1 MPALISSLYCC
12 SMAAHSF
19 RGSDTTRI
27 LELRLP
33 DPVLLPQGFLL
44 LHLACPLC
52 IACPLPLRRP
62 VPNLPCSTLS
72 LSLFRMMELASP
84 APGELTPD
92 ELPAAVKAAHAAAA
106 QLSAALQHQQ
116 NGGVALSSTAT
127 AAAAAAT
134 DGAASVGAR
143 LPIPA
148 GVIEIDGVDISRVN
162 VYQLR
167 SRLAV
172 LPQDPVLYAG
182 SLRYNLDVFGEHS
195 EDRLMWAVER
205 AGLLPFVRGHPA
217 GLGRP
222 IVEGGA
228 NCSHGERQLIA
239 LCRALLRD
247 ALVCIADEAT
257 SNVDGSTDAAV
268 QATIRSS
275 MHDRTLIVIAHRLQ
289 TIIDSDRVLV
299 LGPGGRVL
307 EYDHPAALLGLI
319 PPRETGSGSC
329 GGGSGGGSSAHGRSD
344 SSSGSGASAPRIN
357 GTFARMVEDTGPST
371 ASYLKRLALAAAT
384 GGALLST
391 VTSAPLPSVGSF
403 FHRPAAASAAA
414 GANTAGA
421 PDAQAAAETAVAPK
435 ATLSPIAGGVES
447 ELSPSPSAASEAA
460 VSSPSEAAEPSPA
473 SEEPHCDSDA

>member
-1 MPALISSLYCC
+1 MSRPFYSWHRVAENVLGCMPCCIAATIYNHMSPFTRLSSSSL
-12 SMAAHSF
+12 SSF
-19 RGSDTTRI
+19 
-27 LELRLP
+27 L
-33 DPVLLPQGFLL
+33 
-44 LHLACPLC
+44 
-52 IACPLPLRRP
+52 
-62 VPNLPCSTLS
+62 CSTLS
-72 LSLFRMMELASP
+72 LSLFRMMELATP
-84 APGELTPD
+84 APGELSPD
-92 ELPAAVKAAHAAAA
+92 ELPAGYAAS
-106 QLSAALQHQQ
+106 L
-116 NGGVALSSTAT
+116 
-127 AAAAAAT
+127 AAAAAARST
-134 DGAASVGAR
+134 AVPQPDARADAAAQ

-148 GVIEIDGVDISRVN
+148 GCIEIDGIDISRVN

-268 QATIRSS
+268 QATIRNS

-319 PPRETGSGSC
+319 PSRESDGSAGSIP
-329 GGGSGGGSSAHGRSD
+329 
-344 SSSGSGASAPRIN
+344 APRIN
-357 GTFARMVEDTGPST
+357 GTFARMVQDTGPST

-391 VTSAPLPSVGSF
+391 SAPLPSAGSF
-403 FHRPAAASAAA
+403 PARTAAPAAGGPNKLASV
-414 GANTAGA
+414 
-421 PDAQAAAETAVAPK
+421 EAVAALAEP
-435 ATLSPIAGGVES
+435 
-447 ELSPSPSAASEAA
+447 SPSPSESGNAPSASSAPAASPAVHSDASSTAEAA
-460 VSSPSEAAEPSPA
+460 AASPESAAPA
-473 SEEPHCDSDA
+473 QPDGADGTSASNNTT

>member
-1 MPALISSLYCC
+1 
-12 SMAAHSF
+12 
-19 RGSDTTRI
+19 
-27 LELRLP
+27 
-33 DPVLLPQGFLL
+33 
-44 LHLACPLC
+44 
-52 IACPLPLRRP
+52 
-62 VPNLPCSTLS
+62 
-72 LSLFRMMELASP
+72 MMELASP
-84 APGELTPD
+84 APGELAPE

-106 QLSAALQHQQ
+106 QLSAALQSQR
-116 NGGVALSSTAT
+116 GGSAS
-127 AAAAAAT
+127 AAAA
-134 DGAASVGAR
+134 DAASVSGL

-148 GVIEIDGVDISRVN
+148 GRIEIDGIDISRVN

-205 AGLLPFVRGHPA
+205 AGLLPFVHGHPA

-275 MHDRTLIVIAHRLQ
+275 MRDRTLIVIAHRLQ

-319 PPRETGSGSC
+319 PPRETGSGSS
-329 GGGSGGGSSAHGRSD
+329 SGGGDGG
-344 SSSGSGASAPRIN
+344 SSGSTGSTASGSGSGLVAPRIN
-357 GTFARMVEDTGPST
+357 GTFARMVEDTGSST

-391 VTSAPLPSVGSF
+391 SAALPSAGSF
-403 FHRPAAASAAA
+403 FHRPTAVAAAAAAAASAAA
-414 GANTAGA
+414 A
-421 PDAQAAAETAVAPK
+421 PAASAAEPASTTGAGSSSQVAAGQAAPK
-435 ATLSPIAGGVES
+435 AALSPVAEGTEG
-447 ELSPSPSAASEAA
+447 ELSPSAA
-460 VSSPSEAAEPSPA
+460 VASASAESAPPQAAARSA
-473 SEEPHCDSDA
+473 SAPEQSAETTEGGR